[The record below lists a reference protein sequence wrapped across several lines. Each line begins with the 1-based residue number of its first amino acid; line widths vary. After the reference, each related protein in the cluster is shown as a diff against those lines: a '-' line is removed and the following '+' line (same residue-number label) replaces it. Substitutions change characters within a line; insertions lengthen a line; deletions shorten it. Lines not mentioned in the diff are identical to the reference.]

1 MQRRP
6 GKALAHIAPPIQSPS
21 SSSSSEIEKV
31 SVLNQRLF
39 GVTNRIWIIISVF
52 LFLISFTHF
61 VLPKNHPVHYEAYST
76 ANLKPKNY
84 INSSDTEPNPFAFCP
99 LFGPGDDIGAKYGS
113 LTLSQSRLHL
123 GSGARIQR
131 VIHRALLGH
140 PITISV
146 VGGSGEYIYLFH
158 GYLSDNLAF
167 SVSACHGAGEDPISP
182 ECYPSR
188 VFRWWNSVFPH
199 PVSELTNGAVRRT
212 NSAYFGYCS
221 AHHIPDVTDLVIIEL
236 DVDDT
241 PFVLLNQSS
250 FRRFLTCV

>member
-21 SSSSSEIEKV
+21 SSSSSEVEKV

-52 LFLISFTHF
+52 LFLVAFTHF
-61 VLPKNHPVHYEAYST
+61 VLPKNHPVHHEAYST

-146 VGGSGEYIYLFH
+146 VGGSGESIYL
-158 GYLSDNLAF
+158 LQ
-167 SVSACHGAGEDPISP
+167 
-182 ECYPSR
+182 YPSMVTYL
-188 VFRWWNSVFPH
+188 VFSFRLPWCRGGSNIARLLSLPCLSMV
-199 PVSELTNGAVRRT
+199 ELRLPTPCVRTHQR
-212 NSAYFGYCS
+212 CS
-221 AHHIPDVTDLVIIEL
+221 ATDKLGIL
-236 DVDDT
+236 WLLQRT
-241 PFVLLNQSS
+241 PYP
-250 FRRFLTCV
+250 